1 MNAQEHPP
9 EDEIQSGEPRS
20 VSTTGRGRGS
30 RRRRFGGA
38 RLSVLMSLAILAV
51 IVVLVGLARTAA
63 GRNATAS
70 LGIRTQREPYTAL
83 SFTGANLAKLGFTG
97 VHYHGSLIHD
107 HFSFRITDAEH
118 HAQRYFWTV
127 DFDPAGRTYR
137 GSVFLR
143 AGASRTVTQTVLFP
157 CDADVAPAR
166 RHLHTILVRVSLRP
180 SRESIDF
187 QQQCDD

>member
-1 MNAQEHPP
+1 MNAQEHP
-9 EDEIQSGEPRS
+9 EDEIKIGKPRR
-20 VSTTGRGRGS
+20 VATTAHRRRS
-30 RRRRFGGA
+30 RRRRLGGV
-38 RLSVLMSLAILAV
+38 RLSVLVSLAILAV
-51 IVVLVGLARTAA
+51 ILVLAGLARTAA
-63 GRNATAS
+63 GRSATAS

-118 HAQRYFWTV
+118 RAERYFWTV

-166 RHLHTILVRVSLRP
+166 RHLHSILVRVSIRP